1 MWKKKLDEKG
11 EQSKLNTT
19 AETKKKKKKGG
30 MQWEITDWGVCH
42 EVLQEGRIEI
52 RVNVGRK
59 NTKAAIVNRIS

>member
-1 MWKKKLDEKG
+1 
-11 EQSKLNTT
+11 
-19 AETKKKKKKGG
+19 

-52 RVNVGRK
+52 KVNVGRK

>member
-19 AETKKKKKKGG
+19 AETKKKGG